1 MSQTSIKRA
10 PVEAFF
16 DASTIQYCPEDPDSI
31 VIQLWHDYRWSPG
44 RQRLHRGLDPPVLAE
59 LDALKVGHSSPE
71 VREKARKFSGRIKEW
86 RRRGEL
92 HRGVKVQG
100 WCGPRRVWPPHSCG
114 VAACQPHETS
124 RQEPNSLGGLEVGT
138 LLARTSAVRL
148 P

>member
-59 LDALKVGHSSPE
+59 LDALKVGQSSPE
-71 VREKARKFSGRIKEW
+71 VREKPASSAGGSRSGVGAASCTVASRCRDGAALAVSGLLIPAAW
-86 RRRGEL
+86 RP
-92 HRGVKVQG
+92 V
-100 WCGPRRVWPPHSCG
+100 
-114 VAACQPHETS
+114 
-124 RQEPNSLGGLEVGT
+124 SLMRPQDRNRT
-138 LLARTSAVRL
+138 L
-148 P
+148 